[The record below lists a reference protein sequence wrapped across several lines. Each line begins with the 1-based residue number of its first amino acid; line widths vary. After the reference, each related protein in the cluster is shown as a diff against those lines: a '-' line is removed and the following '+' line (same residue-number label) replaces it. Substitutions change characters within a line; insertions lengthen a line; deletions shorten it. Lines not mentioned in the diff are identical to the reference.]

1 MKKRNTHILKTLL
14 LGSLVTISTVAVG
27 LGDNPG
33 MKELENNSEY
43 VALKQRSKQLSLKA
57 DSINTLL
64 MERRTMMNEAGDTDI
79 EALRVEIIN
88 LEQQAHD
95 ISVEQGTVTRQ
106 IGAMEQSVIMDQIL
120 SNQQHVVVGE
130 VIDDSIDD
138 TASQGVA
145 NLIDNECFKLELDAK
160 DYEDL
165 RNAQALESEMIKL
178 VDEYTATYNQ
188 LVQVAEEYGKA
199 DRASVANPLYK
210 KYEELTAKLQTLND
224 EMLSKW
230 NHILDTKYFAM
241 AYILEKSHRYD
252 ILDRAA
258 FNYQTMQQKCA
269 EQDGQFASDGLMRY
283 AIGRS
288 TLLSYEIE
296 FARDMRLKPA
306 QDSLRN
312 VQSAYKQPYYSIHP
326 VKVEYREYMDFAP
339 VKIGRTNFY
348 DDNTNPIPKLQI
360 FDKGTIYRIRLGKF
374 RTKQTMT
381 LFKGVQPMSIE
392 RDSEGMYCY
401 YAGGYAQQSEAVEAL
416 QFLKDKGFKNP
427 ELCCWKDG
435 KMSVVAT
442 EKAKSTKATDSKVR
456 YMVIINAQNLD
467 NTMRQLITR
476 IAPGKMV
483 SRSGNTYAVGMFADY
498 GEADNL
504 LTTLTEAYPTLEMGI
519 SETEIE

>member
-1 MKKRNTHILKTLL
+1 MKKCNRHILKTLL

-27 LGDNPG
+27 LNDNPG

-43 VALKQRSKQLSLKA
+43 VALKQRSKQISAQA

-64 MERRTMMNEAGDTDI
+64 TERRAMMSQVDEAEI
-79 EALRVEIIN
+79 EALRADIIN

-95 ISVEQGTVTRQ
+95 LSIEQGTVTRR
-106 IGAMEQSVIMDQIL
+106 IGAIEQSVIMDQIL
-120 SNQQHVVVGE
+120 SQQQHVVVGE
-130 VIDDSIDD
+130 IIDDSVDESNIQ
-138 TASQGVA
+138 SVA
-145 NLIDNECFKLELDAK
+145 NLIDNECFKRELDTA
-160 DYEDL
+160 DYEAL
-165 RNAQALESEMIKL
+165 HTAQAYESMMIKL
-178 VDEYTATYNQ
+178 AEEYTTTYNQ
-188 LVQVAEEYGKA
+188 LAKVAEEYAKA

-210 KYEELTAKLQTLND
+210 EYEELCAKLNELND

-230 NHILDTKYFAM
+230 NYILDTKYFAM
-241 AYILEKSHRYD
+241 AYILERSHRYD

-258 FNYQTMQQKCA
+258 LNYQAMQQSCA
-269 EQDGQFASDGLMRY
+269 EQDGQYASDGLMRY

-306 QDSLRN
+306 QDSLRSI
-312 VQSAYKQPYYSIHP
+312 QESYKQPYYSIKP
-326 VKVEYREYMDFAP
+326 IKVEYREYMDFAP

-348 DDNTNPIPKLQI
+348 DDSSNPIPQLQV
-360 FDKGTIYRIRLGKF
+360 FENGTIYRIRLGKF

-381 LFKGVQPMSIE
+381 LFKGVQPMSIA

-401 YAGGYAQQSEAVEAL
+401 YAGGYAKESEAIEAL

-435 KMSVVAT
+435 VMSVVANNSSKT
-442 EKAKSTKATDSKVR
+442 EKATDSKVR

-467 NTMRQLITR
+467 NAMRQLITR

-483 SRSGNTYAVGMFADY
+483 SRSGNTYAIGMFTDY

-504 LTTLTEAYPTLEMGI
+504 LTTLSEAYPTLEMGI